1 MLILFHLMI
10 LSLTAYQDTPV
21 VTLTTSEFDFTV
33 DRQYHFAVGGL
44 IGITSSFVFDKVTQ
58 NREQGLVLEGQKFI
72 WGLWL
77 TSMVAVE
84 KEVWDW
90 RHGGK
95 LDLADF
101 TYTVLGY
108 TVSYSLNRLLKY
120 ALHKLQR
127 PREDIEFI
135 DTTEVDFE

>member
-1 MLILFHLMI
+1 MT

-21 VTLTTSEFDFTV
+21 VTLTTSEFNFTV

-44 IGITSSFVFDKVTQ
+44 IGMTSPLVFDKVTQ
-58 NREQGLVLEGQKFI
+58 NCEQGLVLEGQKFI

-77 TSMVAVE
+77 TSMIAVK
-84 KEVWDW
+84 KEVYDW
-90 RHGGK
+90 RHGGR

-108 TVSYSLNRLLKY
+108 TMSYGLNRLLKY
-120 ALHKLQR
+120 ALHR
-127 PREDIEFI
+127 PTSEDSTKVI
-135 DTTEVDFE
+135 FE

>member
-1 MLILFHLMI
+1 MRYLSILLLLSLILAGYEDSPGVR
-10 LSLTAYQDTPV
+10 LSASDFEY
-21 VTLTTSEFDFTV
+21 TT
-33 DRQYHFAVGGL
+33 DRQYHYVAGWL
-44 IGITSSFVFDKVTQ
+44 IGMTSPFAFDKVTQ
-58 NREQGLVLEGQKFI
+58 NREQGLALEGQKFI

-101 TYTVLGY
+101 TYTVMGY
-108 TVSYSLNRLLKY
+108 TFSYSLNRFLKF
-120 ALHKLQR
+120 AFKKQKR
-127 PREDIEFI
+127 REP
-135 DTTEVDFE
+135 